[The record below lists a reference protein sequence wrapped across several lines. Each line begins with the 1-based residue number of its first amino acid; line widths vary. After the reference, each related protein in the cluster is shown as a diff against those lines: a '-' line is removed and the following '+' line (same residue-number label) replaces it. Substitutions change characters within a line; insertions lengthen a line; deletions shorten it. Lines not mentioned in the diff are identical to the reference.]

1 MQGSSLSCCPK
12 RPGRGRGRRR
22 GCRTKWDC
30 IEAGHH
36 RVAPGLHVQ
45 EPQVLVVLGVGE
57 LHHCVIWL
65 PSNSSIG
72 LPRRRCT
79 RNCERMA
86 APGAWKADADT
97 SGATS
102 PPPSSWV
109 GHAGIGNCVNQR
121 SAMRESDLVLS
132 GLSSAADGDPVDIS
146 TQFTLCLQPRAPDFI
161 YFSNS
166 LP

>member
-121 SAMRESDLVLS
+121 CENPISFCCRRRS
-132 GLSSAADGDPVDIS
+132 G
-146 TQFTLCLQPRAPDFI
+146 R
-161 YFSNS
+161 YFDTVYIMFATSCTRLYILFK
-166 LP
+166 LPSIKE

>member
-1 MQGSSLSCCPK
+1 MGVVQSGTASRPATTVPPQDYMYKSHRFLWSS
-12 RPGRGRGRRR
+12 
-22 GCRTKWDC
+22 
-30 IEAGHH
+30 
-36 RVAPGLHVQ
+36 
-45 EPQVLVVLGVGE
+45 GVGE

-109 GHAGIGNCVNQR
+109 RHAGIGNWII
-121 SAMRESDLVLS
+121 SDAMRESVSHL
-132 GLSSAADGDPVDIS
+132 
-146 TQFTLCLQPRAPDFI
+146 LQTAIR
-161 YFSNS
+161 
-166 LP
+166 